1 VIGAGNKNKP
11 GSHHLEDLEIM
22 KRIGTCILTALSL
35 ASMGAFAQ
43 STGTTTSTPVT
54 GKTIQERKDNQQE
67 RIGNGVENGS
77 LTAGEAA
84 KLENK
89 EKNVNKEE
97 RDMREDDGGKL
108 TTADKAKLNRQQNRL
123 SSDIYKQ
130 KHDAQVQPK
139 TTNEVNTRDRL
150 QQERIGQGI
159 KSGQL
164 TAGEAANLEKKEAN
178 LNKEERT
185 DRGANGG
192 TLTPGEKAKINGQ
205 QNGLSRQIYNKKH
218 NAKKRG

>member
-1 VIGAGNKNKP
+1 
-11 GSHHLEDLEIM
+11 M
-22 KRIGTCILTALSL
+22 KRIYTGILAFVSMATL
-35 ASMGAFAQ
+35 AAMAQ
-43 STGTTTSTPVT
+43 TTGTPTTSTPSTSAPSTSTPVT
-54 GKTIQERKDNQQE
+54 GKTIQERKNNQQE

-84 KLENK
+84 KLEKK
-89 EKNVNKEE
+89 ESNLNKEE
-97 RDMREDDGGKL
+97 RNMRAADGGKL
-108 TTADKAKLNRQQNRL
+108 TDADKAKLTNQQNRL
-123 SSDIYKQ
+123 SKDIYQQ

-139 TTNEVNTRDRL
+139 ANNEVNARDKA

-185 DRGANGG
+185 DRAANGG
-192 TLTPGEKAKINGQ
+192 KLTAGEKKQINRQ
-205 QNGLSRQIYNKKH
+205 QNGLSKQIYNKKH
-218 NAKKRG
+218 NARKRG

>member
-1 VIGAGNKNKP
+1 
-11 GSHHLEDLEIM
+11 M
-22 KRIGTCILTALSL
+22 KRICTGILTVFSFATM
-35 ASMGAFAQ
+35 AAFAQ
-43 STGTTTSTPVT
+43 SGTTTSGASATSTPVT

-84 KLENK
+84 NLEKK
-89 EKNVNKEE
+89 ESNLNKEE
-97 RDMREDDGGKL
+97 RDMREDDNGKL
-108 TTADKAKLNRQQNRL
+108 TNADKAKLTRQQNRL
-123 SSDIYKQ
+123 SDDIYKQ

-139 TTNEVNTRDRL
+139 TNNEVNTRDRL

-164 TAGEAANLEKKEAN
+164 TAGEASNLEKKEAN

-185 DRGANGG
+185 DRAANGG
-192 TLTPGEKAKINGQ
+192 KLTQGEKKQINQQ
-205 QNGLSRQIYNKKH
+205 QNGLSKQIYNKKH